1 MARETTLGHGGMS
14 PTIGGGRGASAASP
28 PSRHGH
34 ARPASVAGCRASD
47 QLSVNRGNP
56 FYWVRVYGARSTPY
70 HLLWSD
76 FDVPGFFLHACAR
89 SDHSVSKIIIFK
101 SAAGSIS
108 FRSTVS
114 QSCSIHACVGGHR
127 RAAAAPRL
135 LRWRCRR
142 LAAALAMRLVGDIS
156 PMTL

>member
-1 MARETTLGHGGMS
+1 MKF
-14 PTIGGGRGASAASP
+14 PFP
-28 PSRHGH
+28 P
-34 ARPASVAGCRASD
+34 
-47 QLSVNRGNP
+47 Q
-56 FYWVRVYGARSTPY
+56 Y

-89 SDHSVSKIIIFK
+89 TDHSVSEIIIFK

-114 QSCSIHACVGGHR
+114 QSCSIHACVAGHR
-127 RAAAAPRL
+127 RAAAAPRM

-142 LAAALAMRLVGDIS
+142 LAAACPVRLVGDIRHATAVFHKVFGQENKPGAPVTS
-156 PMTL
+156 SQGARDTNVRPPNRACTWISQTCDPFQRITHSALERVDRNG